1 MCGPLLGD
9 AKNSTICDTATSCFL
24 SYYMF
29 IKSQSCPPK
38 KGGKRDSEYGW
49 QSTPSPLKGNGFQTS
64 PICCRMNVCVSSEH
78 KQWIL
83 QLICWEKKIVVYAI
97 IRLNAGKTDKNQIEQ
112 ECCDT

>member
-49 QSTPSPLKGNGFQTS
+49 QSTPSPLKGNGFQTFLS
-64 PICCRMNVCVSSEH
+64 CCRVNVRVSSEH
-78 KQWIL
+78 KQGIL
-83 QLICWEKKIVVYAI
+83 QY
-97 IRLNAGKTDKNQIEQ
+97 AGKNVDFMLLE
-112 ECCDT
+112 D